1 MGKSIEPRLANL
13 GGNNASNARVGQ
25 DPLSRRRFLAG
36 SAALLAGGAL
46 VAVPGVAKA
55 HITGSPTDIDMLNFA
70 LTLEHLEYAFYR
82 DGLQKF
88 SAQDIKNSRFL
99 QGDAKRFIRS
109 SAYRYLQLIRE
120 HEDIHVDTL
129 TSVIKSLGGE
139 PVPEATYNF
148 EQTAF
153 TSTQEFL
160 KVARLLENTG
170 VTAYDGAIAHIETA
184 ELLTAGATI
193 ATVEA
198 RHASY
203 LNLINGTN
211 PFPAAFDEPKTMEQI
226 LAAAGGFIV
235 ECPPS

>member
-1 MGKSIEPRLANL
+1 
-13 GGNNASNARVGQ
+13 VGQ

-170 VTAYDGAIAHIETA
+170 VTAYDGRSPTSR
-184 ELLTAGATI
+184 L
-193 ATVEA
+193 
-198 RHASY
+198 RS
-203 LNLINGTN
+203 
-211 PFPAAFDEPKTMEQI
+211 
-226 LAAAGGFIV
+226 
-235 ECPPS
+235 S